1 MLLNRH
7 LGLHHLDLYT
17 PHSLPLVEVLLE
29 QLAQLA
35 LALAL
40 EQLAQLAL
48 ALEQLA
54 QQQLALA

>member
-35 LALAL
+35 LAL